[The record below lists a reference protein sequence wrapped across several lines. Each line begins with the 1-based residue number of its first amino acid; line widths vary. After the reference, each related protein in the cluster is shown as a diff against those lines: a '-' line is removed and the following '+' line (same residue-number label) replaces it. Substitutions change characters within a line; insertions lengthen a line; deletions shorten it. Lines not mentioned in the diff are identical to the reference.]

1 MPYRASTP
9 AFILVVDDEPAV
21 AEMATETLLHAGYHA
36 SFALDAY
43 SGMRALEQQ
52 PDIDLLFTDIVMP
65 GIDGFRLADM
75 ATSRR
80 PGLKVLYATA
90 YVGLSRELL
99 AAGEIHGRILDKPYR
114 PAQLIS
120 AVREALG
127 QEAA

>member
-1 MPYRASTP
+1 MSSRASRP
-9 AFILVVDDEPAV
+9 AFVLVVDDEPTV
-21 AEMATETLLHAGYHA
+21 AEMATEVLLHAGYHA
-36 SFALDAY
+36 TYALDAY
-43 SGMRALEQQ
+43 SGMRELEQHA
-52 PDIDLLFTDIVMP
+52 DIDLLFTDIVMP

-99 AAGEIHGRILDKPYR
+99 AAGEVHGRILDKPYK
-114 PAQLIS
+114 PAELVS

-127 QEAA
+127 QD